1 MVAWGNILGIQV
13 GHISSKP
20 GFFFF
25 FLVELCKIIKKI
37 LIANMYFIGEET
49 EPKMA
54 ELR

>member
-20 GFFFF
+20 GFFF
-25 FLVELCKIIKKI
+25 LVELCKIIQKI